1 LEKFLQMGIVVNNNN
16 VNFSTPSQINEYIKS
31 NQSQKLVYDSLTDTW
46 KKTIDESN
54 SILEKISTDEDYLK
68 NNLEN
73 VESYIETL
81 NLTLDYYNELG
92 INYDAI
98 GFIRRGLQNMRR
110 DLEKNY
116 RYLSFKYYQY
126 MLNSNKIEI
135 LRSNNQN
142 KELKSKIDESE
153 KKLNS
158 MDNRIESLGGT
169 FLNIVLTISI
179 VSSMIAVLLNV
190 KPEYAVV
197 IVFSSAWLL
206 LSSILFISEYYKS
219 DKNKKSFGKLVYII
233 FSIVALVIV
242 VLVPLLNKNKAV
254 EEKTYFTEKESVS
267 QYISIEDK
275 DVISKFLNNFSSYWR
290 NNDDT
295 YIKNLDIL
303 NINYIS
309 KINFYKRTKGNLD
322 YYEYEILLANNKAI
336 TLKMNTSD
344 LKEWLY
350 QNNLLIK

>member
-1 LEKFLQMGIVVNNNN
+1 MNNNN

-54 SILEKISTDEDYLK
+54 DILEKISTDEDYLK
-68 NNLEN
+68 NNLKKVEN
-73 VESYIETL
+73 YIETL

-98 GFIRRGLQNMRR
+98 AFIRRGLQNMRR

-135 LRSNNQN
+135 LKSNSQN
-142 KELKSKIDESE
+142 KELKNKIEESE
-153 KKLNS
+153 NKLNS

-190 KPEYAVV
+190 KPEYAVM
-197 IVFSSAWLL
+197 IVFSCAWLL

-219 DKNKKSFGKLVYII
+219 DKNKKSFGKIVYIV
-233 FSIVALVIV
+233 FSIITFFIV
-242 VLVPLLNKNKAV
+242 VFVPIINKNKKV
-254 EEKTYFTEKESVS
+254 EEKTYFTERDSIS

-275 DVISKFLNNFSSYWR
+275 DVISKFLNNFSSYWK

-295 YIKNLDIL
+295 YINNLDII
-303 NINYIS
+303 NIDYIS

-322 YYEYEILLANNKAI
+322 YYDYEILLVDNK
-336 TLKMNTSD
+336 TVVLKINSSD